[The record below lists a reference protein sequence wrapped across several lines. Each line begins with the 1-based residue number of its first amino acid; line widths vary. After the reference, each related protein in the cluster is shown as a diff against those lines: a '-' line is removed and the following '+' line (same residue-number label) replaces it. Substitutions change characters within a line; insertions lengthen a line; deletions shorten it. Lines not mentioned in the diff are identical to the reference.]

1 MEKLTAQERIFEI
14 IEHLYKNHI
23 KGLTNKELAKLVG
36 TSNVNICRDLALFE
50 KYGWIQ
56 RDENNKCRL
65 SPVFGRISA
74 DILKNYKKA
83 RLELA
88 KAEAEFTGAVN

>member
-50 KYGWIQ
+50 
-56 RDENNKCRL
+56 NNKCRL

-88 KAEAEFTGAVN
+88 KAEAEFIGAVN